1 MALRATEDER
11 DLLAQ
16 GRLAALR
23 VLAEREQFVLDADG
37 QKEWER
43 INSRPARN
51 LPGLARLL
59 QRPSPFG

>member
-1 MALRATEDER
+1 
-11 DLLAQ
+11 
-16 GRLAALR
+16 
-23 VLAEREQFVLDADG
+23 VLDADG